1 MLHSPFEPTILCT
14 TSCSNYRLKIFLC
27 RCGSMCLGWCKFLWV
42 KEYSEQWVLE
52 FFLWFSISIKS
63 LFEIL
68 IIVQSFLTII
78 PMSNSKRS
86 WCFNLPTWTN
96 ITFRNFLKQ
105 PFIVRKD
112 QRCHNPDGLS
122 LLSASTVVQF
132 WY

>member
-14 TSCSNYRLKIFLC
+14 TSCSNYRLKISFC
-27 RCGSMCLGWCKFLWV
+27 VGVGVCVWV
-42 KEYSEQWVLE
+42 GVSFCELKNTQSNGCWSS
-52 FFLWFSISIKS
+52 FFDFSISIKS

-86 WCFNLPTWTN
+86 WCFNWPTWTN
-96 ITFRNFLKQ
+96 ITSRNFLKQ

-112 QRCHNPDGLS
+112 QCCHNPDGLS

-132 WY
+132 